1 MNKSFTQG
9 KIIFMGAEYLSCY
22 KILVSSPLYNPCS
35 ALSEN
40 TLYSPSTTAFTV
52 VLVQKYFRLALWS
65 LSRAQCALDILSYL
79 FHFFRFFLAGILG
92 AIHHFHFSPPRKL
105 CFIQF
110 FDLLFVRS
118 SFNRNVVMCF
128 RNVLF
133 LARVLSF
140 L

>member
-9 KIIFMGAEYLSCY
+9 KITFMGAEYLSCY
-22 KILVSSPLYNPCS
+22 KIIVSSPLNNPCS

-79 FHFFRFFLAGILG
+79 FHFFRFFLAGIFGGNSPLSLLTTSE
-92 AIHHFHFSPPRKL
+92 IRFHL
-105 CFIQF
+105 
-110 FDLLFVRS
+110 
-118 SFNRNVVMCF
+118 
-128 RNVLF
+128 VL
-133 LARVLSF
+133 
-140 L
+140 